1 MEERKYVVCYKFGT
15 CENERMYYYG
25 KGLKYLTI
33 DEALN
38 LINHYIEE
46 GAKEE
51 EFEVLAY

>member
-1 MEERKYVVCYKFGT
+1 MEERKYVVCYKYGT
-15 CENERMYYYG
+15 GENERMYYYG